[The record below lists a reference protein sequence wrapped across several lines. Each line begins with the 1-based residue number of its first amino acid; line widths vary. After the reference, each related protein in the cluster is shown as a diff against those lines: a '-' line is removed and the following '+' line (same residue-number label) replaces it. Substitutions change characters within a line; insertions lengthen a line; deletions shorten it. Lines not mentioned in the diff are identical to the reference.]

1 MEQGVPTN
9 DKRSDSVE
17 SLEITGLLCPH
28 SLSPSKQNICKN
40 AELLFFVVVEEMPY
54 VTWGHIGVETTV
66 ARSPSPQTRWYDNA
80 MHWCCL
86 VKSQV
91 LMWLD
96 PLSTSL
102 LCFSASLQ
110 HAAGLAYCW
119 LKNYCRPSRKTQNT
133 DRGYWYADMYSM
145 RPQLW
150 IILGVKT

>member
-40 AELLFFVVVEEMPY
+40 AELLFLLLRRCVPVCSAFVA
-54 VTWGHIGVETTV
+54 WGHIGVGTTV

-119 LKNYCRPSRKTQNT
+119 LKTTVVLLERHRILIEDIDMLICTQW
-133 DRGYWYADMYSM
+133 GHSYE
-145 RPQLW
+145 
-150 IILGVKT
+150 